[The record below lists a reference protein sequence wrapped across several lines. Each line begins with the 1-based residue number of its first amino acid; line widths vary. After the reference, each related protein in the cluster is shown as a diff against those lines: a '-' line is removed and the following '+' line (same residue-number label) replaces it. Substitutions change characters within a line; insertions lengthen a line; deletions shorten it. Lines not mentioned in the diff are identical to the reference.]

1 MNMVEAIFLQLSHLA
16 AQHRP
21 VGVTIVRAAR
31 HVGRPIFF
39 STLIILVAFIPLFT
53 MIGVPGKIFA
63 PMSVTYGF
71 ALLGALLIAV
81 TLSPVLCALLLKP
94 PLPEK
99 DTRFVA
105 WLKRLYLV
113 TLRRVLANRGLTVAL
128 AAGLLRSE
136 EHTSELQS
144 RLHLVCRLLLEKKK
158 NTTRGESHDTS
169 AKHT

>member
-1 MNMVEAIFLQLSHLA
+1 VDSALIMVEAIFLQLSHHA
-16 AQHRP
+16 AQQRP
-21 VGVTIVRAAR
+21 LGVTIVRAAR

-81 TLSPVLCALLLKP
+81 TISPVLCALLLKP

-113 TLRRVLANRGLTVAL
+113 TLRRVIANCGLSYSTTANRVIIQL
-128 AAGLLRSE
+128 
-136 EHTSELQS
+136 
-144 RLHLVCRLLLEKKK
+144 
-158 NTTRGESHDTS
+158 S
-169 AKHT
+169 A